1 MTAVAGLMSLD
12 DLRRA
17 YRVTQTAPEN
27 HRPLSARPAVARWS
41 PATDERVVLA
51 CGCGGA
57 SGVTTVALALA
68 TVAGRARVVETCG
81 GTASGLGYAATA
93 ELGVAD
99 RGWLRGTRDTVVVE
113 RRSDSSGSPDGLP
126 APTASDLPLTIVDSS
141 WDVVAL
147 LKSSGWLGE
156 LARTTPSVV
165 LVTRATIPGLR
176 RLTNA
181 VELVGDARAIAVTV
195 GARRWP
201 RPVEQSAGVPV
212 RRLRDAGRVVPVPE
226 LPALAMTGLTPDPLP
241 PALLRPARTLLTL
254 LEGPLP

>member
-1 MTAVAGLMSLD
+1 MTVVAGLMSLD

-27 HRPLSARPAVARWS
+27 HRPMVARPAVARWMPS
-41 PATDERVVLA
+41 TDERVVLV

-126 APTASDLPLTIVDSS
+126 APAASGLPLTIVDSS

-147 LKSSGWLGE
+147 LASSGWLGE
-156 LARTTPSVV
+156 LSRTTPCIV

-176 RLTNA
+176 RLSTA
-181 VELVGDARAIAVTV
+181 VELVGDARRPTVAASGRAVGRGGRPPT
-195 GARRWP
+195 AR
-201 RPVEQSAGVPV
+201 
-212 RRLRDAGRVVPVPE
+212 
-226 LPALAMTGLTPDPLP
+226 
-241 PALLRPARTLLTL
+241 
-254 LEGPLP
+254 